1 MWADTVDQ
9 RTQPKQSFLSGA
21 RGDWSWRLV
30 VTKIPSLV
38 VTNMKLVVTKVKLVV
53 TNVKLVVTSNA

>member
-1 MWADTVDQ
+1 MEFRGPRAG
-9 RTQPKQSFLSGA
+9 QSWGP
-21 RGDWSWRLV
+21 V

-53 TNVKLVVTSNA
+53 TKVKLVVTIGKIEVTVDN